1 MDDGPID
8 EGSRGHVR
16 EGKREG
22 LRIYASQLPY
32 IQREAFDLIET
43 LTYRRFFNQP
53 EDFLGETDFV
63 HLYLPRPHCER
74 AADSAPRMMMGF
86 LGASV
91 S

>member
-32 IQREAFDLIET
+32 IQREAFDLLET
-43 LTYRRFFNQP
+43 LAHRRFFNHS
-53 EDFLGETDFV
+53 EDFLGETDFM
-63 HLYLPRPHCER
+63 HLYLP
-74 AADSAPRMMMGF
+74 
-86 LGASV
+86 
-91 S
+91 

>member
-1 MDDGPID
+1 
-8 EGSRGHVR
+8 
-16 EGKREG
+16 
-22 LRIYASQLPY
+22 
-32 IQREAFDLIET
+32 LIET